1 MFVIG
6 VTGGIGSG
14 KTTVARMLGSWGMP
28 VIDADR
34 LSADVTDS
42 GGAALPELA
51 EAFGGRIVNAD
62 GALNRPLLA
71 DLIFQNHAAR
81 DRVNRIVHAYV
92 LKTMGEEID
101 RLTKK
106 KVKAVVLDV
115 PLPVK
120 EGFLD
125 RAHFVIAVTADDAI
139 RLERLRRR
147 GMSEAD
153 AKRRM
158 AVQLPQA
165 DYAAL
170 ADREIRNDG
179 SLEQLEADV
188 AAVMVPELR
197 KRGVAL
203 TAMPS
208 DVEAE

>member
-14 KTTVARMLGSWGMP
+14 KSTVAQILGSWGMP

-34 LSADVTDS
+34 LSAEVTEA
-42 GGAALPELA
+42 GGPALPELVS
-51 EAFGGRIVNAD
+51 AFGGRVIGAD

-71 DLIFQNHAAR
+71 DLIFHDRMAR
-81 DRVNRIVHAYV
+81 DRVNRIVHAHV
-92 LKTMGEEID
+92 LDAVGEEIE

-115 PLPVK
+115 PIPVK

-125 RAHFVIAVTADDAI
+125 RSHFVIAVTADDRV
-139 RLERLRRR
+139 RLERLRKR

-170 ADREIRNDG
+170 ADLEIRNDD
-179 SLEQLEADV
+179 SLDVLEARLA
-188 AAVMVPELR
+188 AAVVPELK
-197 KRGVAL
+197 KRGVSL
-203 TAMPS
+203 TRLPS
-208 DVEAE
+208 DVKAE